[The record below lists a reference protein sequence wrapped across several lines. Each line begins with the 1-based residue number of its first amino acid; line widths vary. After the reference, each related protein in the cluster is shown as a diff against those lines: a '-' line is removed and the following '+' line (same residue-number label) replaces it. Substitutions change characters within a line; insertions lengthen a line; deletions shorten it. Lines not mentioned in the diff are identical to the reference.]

1 MQEVG
6 VRVPSI
12 GLPLDERLIIREG
25 YRWAER
31 MLANYQDPPSFAD
44 RLASAWAQMRQGL
57 RQLGV
62 TLTRL

>member
-1 MQEVG
+1 

-31 MLANYQDPPSFAD
+31 MLRDYQDPPTFSENVAKA
-44 RLASAWAQMRQGL
+44 LASARHAVLDFCRMLVRG
-57 RQLGV
+57 
-62 TLTRL
+62 